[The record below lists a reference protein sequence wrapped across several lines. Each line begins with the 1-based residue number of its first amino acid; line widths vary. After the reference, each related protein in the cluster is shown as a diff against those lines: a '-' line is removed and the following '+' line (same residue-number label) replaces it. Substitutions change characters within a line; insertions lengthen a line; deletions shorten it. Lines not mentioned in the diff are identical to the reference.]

1 MKVSELL
8 DYSSDRARMEEVLR
22 ALDVPSFAIK
32 SPIVIDTISKRH
44 GLALDELAFMRS
56 IPTARSWFLFP
67 APICS
72 PAPAGS
78 RACPDKAYPSPDDL
92 AKDVVA
98 ILREEIIA
106 LRDHGCD
113 FVQLDEPTLSQVV
126 FGEETTET
134 FMCAAL
140 PNRRDPTDELEMA
153 VRLMNETLDGIDGI
167 KTWRTRL
174 PGQLEQ
180 EGEVLLQ
187 GNYGPMLP
195 YLTQMNIDRLVLECA
210 TPRAG
215 EMAVF
220 QEYANEKEIGLGVV
234 NPRTDDVE
242 PPEQIV
248 ARVKELLQY
257 FDPDKIYLNPDAVRH
272 LRRAQRQHARHGREE
287 DAGYHRSCGAA
298 AGRVCVACRYRV
310 RLHDG
315 VADVPS
321 SQPAPVG
328 ARSRGTGEWGY
339 TAKHPKR
346 AGARRLRCSSQ
357 LLNGAVGTIMG
368 IARFALLPADWQRK
382 PATLTSDVCTG
393 WPATCTPISTKTWT
407 RPKTWRPAWTTLAG
421 WLDRLE
427 QLP

>member
-1 MKVSELL
+1 MANTPLFPVTVVGSWPRSADLIRALRRKEAGEITLAEFNEVADDEVLACIRAQEDAGVDIISDGEQRRDNFYSFAVDKLNGMQLMKVSELL

-44 GLALDELAFMRS
+44 GLALDELAFMKEHTDRAVMVPIPGPYMLTRS
-56 IPTARSWFLFP
+56 GWFEGL
-67 APICS
+67 S
-72 PAPAGS
+72 
-78 RACPDKAYPSPDDL
+78 DKAYPSPDDL
-92 AKDVVA
+92 ARDVVE

-167 KTWRTRL
+167 KTGVHVCRGNWSKK
-174 PGQLEQ
+174 E
-180 EGEVLLQ
+180 EVLLQ

-234 NPRTDDVE
+234 NPRTDDIE

-248 ARVKELLQY
+248 ERVKELLQY
-257 FDPDKIYLNPDAVRH
+257 FDPDKIYLNPDCGFGTFAERNVNTH
-272 LRRAQRQHARHGREE
+272 DMAARKMQVITE
-287 DAGYHRSCGAA
+287 AA
-298 AGRVCVACRYRV
+298 AI
-310 RLHDG
+310 L
-315 VADVPS
+315 
-321 SQPAPVG
+321 
-328 ARSRGTGEWGY
+328 
-339 TAKHPKR
+339 R
-346 AGARRLRCSSQ
+346 AEYA
-357 LLNGAVGTIMG
+357 
-368 IARFALLPADWQRK
+368 
-382 PATLTSDVCTG
+382 
-393 WPATCTPISTKTWT
+393 
-407 RPKTWRPAWTTLAG
+407 
-421 WLDRLE
+421 
-427 QLP
+427 

>member
-1 MKVSELL
+1 MANTPLFPVTVVGSWPRSADLIRALRRKEAGEITLAEFNEVADDEVLACIRAQESAGVDIISDGEQRRDNFYSFAVDKLNGMQLMKVSELL

-44 GLALDELAFMRS
+44 GLALDELAFIKEHTDRAVMVPIPGPYMLTRS
-56 IPTARSWFLFP
+56 GWFEGL
-67 APICS
+67 S
-72 PAPAGS
+72 
-78 RACPDKAYPSPDDL
+78 DKAYPSPDDL
-92 AKDVVA
+92 ARDVVE

-167 KTWRTRL
+167 KTGVHVCRGNWSKK
-174 PGQLEQ
+174 E
-180 EGEVLLQ
+180 EVLLQ

-242 PPEQIV
+242 PAEQIV

-257 FDPDKIYLNPDAVRH
+257 FDPDKIYLNPDCGFGTFAERNVNTH
-272 LRRAQRQHARHGREE
+272 DMAAKKMQVITEAAEMLRAEYE
-287 DAGYHRSCGAA
+287 
-298 AGRVCVACRYRV
+298 
-310 RLHDG
+310 
-315 VADVPS
+315 
-321 SQPAPVG
+321 
-328 ARSRGTGEWGY
+328 
-339 TAKHPKR
+339 
-346 AGARRLRCSSQ
+346 
-357 LLNGAVGTIMG
+357 
-368 IARFALLPADWQRK
+368 
-382 PATLTSDVCTG
+382 
-393 WPATCTPISTKTWT
+393 
-407 RPKTWRPAWTTLAG
+407 
-421 WLDRLE
+421 
-427 QLP
+427 

>member
-1 MKVSELL
+1 MPDTPLFPVTVVGSWPRSADLIRALRRKEAGEMTLAEFNEVADDEVLACIRAQEEAGVDIISDGEQRRDNFYSFAVDKLNGMQLMKVSELL

-44 GLALDELAFMRS
+44 GLALDELAFMKEHTDRPVMVPIPGPYMLTRS
-56 IPTARSWFLFP
+56 GWFEGL
-67 APICS
+67 S
-72 PAPAGS
+72 
-78 RACPDKAYPSPDDL
+78 DKAYPSPDDL
-92 AKDVVA
+92 ARDVVE

-167 KTWRTRL
+167 KTGVHVCRGNWSKK
-174 PGQLEQ
+174 E
-180 EGEVLLQ
+180 EVLLQ

-242 PPEQIV
+242 PAGQIV
-248 ARVKELLQY
+248 ERVNELLQY
-257 FDPDKIYLNPDAVRH
+257 FDADKIYLNPDCGFGTFAERNVNTH
-272 LRRAQRQHARHGREE
+272 EMAAKKMQVIAEAAEILRAEHA
-287 DAGYHRSCGAA
+287 
-298 AGRVCVACRYRV
+298 
-310 RLHDG
+310 
-315 VADVPS
+315 
-321 SQPAPVG
+321 
-328 ARSRGTGEWGY
+328 
-339 TAKHPKR
+339 
-346 AGARRLRCSSQ
+346 
-357 LLNGAVGTIMG
+357 
-368 IARFALLPADWQRK
+368 
-382 PATLTSDVCTG
+382 
-393 WPATCTPISTKTWT
+393 
-407 RPKTWRPAWTTLAG
+407 
-421 WLDRLE
+421 
-427 QLP
+427 